1 MYKKIVATAMVG
13 MLVVLVLLMQVAYS
27 RGRITTEAEMMA
39 QIVRKD
45 QVKV

>member
-1 MYKKIVATAMVG
+1 MPYEAT
-13 MLVVLVLLMQVAYS
+13 AYS